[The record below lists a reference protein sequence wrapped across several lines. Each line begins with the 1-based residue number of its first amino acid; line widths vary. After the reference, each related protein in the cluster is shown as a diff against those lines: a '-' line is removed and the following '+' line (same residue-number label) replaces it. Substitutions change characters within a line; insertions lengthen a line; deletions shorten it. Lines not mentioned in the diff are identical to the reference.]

1 MRTAKLPKRWSR
13 VPSATRLGRPTA
25 GRDSV
30 CVCVCGPARARP
42 VCVCRFPRMS
52 VFCPWTTYPLGYPS
66 GPGTCPACPLG
77 PYARC
82 KRGDYRQPS
91 STPSRHSSMSSST
104 PCQPYPRSPSLASP
118 ALPFP
123 PPHYPPRPHTA
134 PLCAHPP
141 HPPPPSWSG
150 SLRAGRRSTAAHC
163 WSTASQAQA
172 GAPVTRRPGP
182 WVICCCPCIPLLL
195 VDELDKQ
202 SLELIGQQGRWTT
215 DLVERDH
222 RDIPC
227 QVPCFTK
234 IFLNRSFTATASFA
248 STVPPLPVLIKTP
261 KLLVRYHQTRMTRL
275 DLD

>member
-1 MRTAKLPKRWSR
+1 MRLAFGGQYEDCKAAEALVESPVGYPSGPSDGRSR
-13 VPSATRLGRPTA
+13 LC
-25 GRDSV
+25 V
-30 CVCVCGPARARP
+30 CVCVWARASARP

-182 WVICCCPCIPLLL
+182 WVICCCPCRRRHWPRNRRL
-195 VDELDKQ
+195 
-202 SLELIGQQGRWTT
+202 SW
-215 DLVERDH
+215 
-222 RDIPC
+222 P
-227 QVPCFTK
+227 VP
-234 IFLNRSFTATASFA
+234 RAW
-248 STVPPLPVLIKTP
+248 LPSPGLT
-261 KLLVRYHQTRMTRL
+261 
-275 DLD
+275 